1 MKVVVVAV
9 LLAASLAHAEK
20 QIIDNHA
27 TVTVDCK
34 KDREVS
40 LIGNNIT
47 VTLVGTCTRV
57 NVTGNREKVTGSA
70 TTFFIAGN
78 HNTVTAESTDDI
90 TVAGNH
96 NTVTWKRTSAKDG
109 SPRIKNPGK
118 DNKVSQGR

>member
-9 LLAASLAHAEK
+9 FLAASPAFAEK
-20 QIIDNHA
+20 QIIDNNA
-27 TVTVDCK
+27 TVSVDCK
-34 KDREVS
+34 KDPEVS

-57 NVTGNREKVTGSA
+57 NVTGNREKVSGSA

-78 HNTVTAESTDDI
+78 HNTVTAESTDDV

-96 NTVTWKRTSAKDG
+96 NTVTWKKTSAKTG
-109 SPRIKNPGK
+109 TPRITNPGK
-118 DNKVSQGR
+118 DNKVSQAR